1 MAKIAVVWL
10 GLLVWIGFFQG
21 LGAMELLDE
30 TEPMFVE
37 AARQMQLSGDW
48 LTPMFNGAPRFDKPP
63 LVYWLMTIGFH
74 LLGPQAGVAKLA
86 SALPATSIVVM
97 LFALLRWVQ
106 RQTPTVKP
114 VIPYL
119 VAAIAALNLQM
130 WFFGRMGYADMLL
143 NLCVSGSLISFFVGY
158 SQPEQST
165 TQRRWYWLMFAAVGA
180 GLLTKGPIA
189 AVLPGLIIGLFLLLG
204 GQGRVI
210 WREIPWVSGL
220 LLMGAIAVPWYWQI
234 IQTHGAAFTDAFF
247 GFHNVQ
253 RFSRVVNQHGGPWY
267 YHFVILLPG
276 LLPWSVALPSA
287 IVQTVRRPFRTAPR
301 VEQLGQFSLIW
312 FAVVMGFFTIASTK
326 YVTYSLPAVPAAA
339 IVIALWWNDAMRRQ
353 AWGLRLTNYG
363 TIASFAILSIASGYA
378 PRWLNDDPAMPDLG
392 GAFSRSGLPAIG
404 AALWAI
410 GLLLGLLY
418 VHQSAFWRVKV
429 ITAAAFILLFV
440 TPSFGVVD
448 QVRQLPLRQ
457 VAAVIRAE
465 HRPEEPIAMAT
476 GSFGKPS
483 VLFYSQQNLALM
495 RDAAEISPY
504 IRSLAQRSPPPATL
518 LLITTDAVR
527 QATSFPAVP
536 AEVITE
542 IGIYQLLRLPIGPP
556 EKSPNQAQAP

>member
-1 MAKIAVVWL
+1 VAKIAIIWL
-10 GLLVWIGFFQG
+10 GLVVWIGFFQG
-21 LGAMELLDE
+21 LGQMELLDE

-74 LLGPQAGVAKLA
+74 LLGPQAWVAKLA
-86 SALPATSIVVM
+86 SALPATSIVIM

-106 RQTPTVKP
+106 RQTPTLKP

-158 SQPEQST
+158 SQPENAKA
-165 TQRRWYWLMFAAVGA
+165 QRFWYRLMFAAGGA

-189 AVLPGLIIGLFLLLG
+189 AILPGLIIGIFLILG

-247 GFHNVQ
+247 GFHNMQ
-253 RFSRVVNQHGGPWY
+253 RFTRVVNQHSGPWY
-267 YHFVILLPG
+267 YHFLILLPG
-276 LLPWSVALPSA
+276 LLPWSVALPAA
-287 IVQTVRRPFRTAPR
+287 IGQTFRRPFRTAPR

-339 IVIALWWNDAMRRQ
+339 IVIALWWNDAIRRQ

-363 TIASFAILSIASGYA
+363 TIASFAILGIASWYA
-378 PRWLNDDPAMPDLG
+378 PNWLNDDPTMPDLG
-392 GAFSRSGLPAIG
+392 AAFVRSGLPIIG
-404 AALWAI
+404 AGLWAI
-410 GLLLGLLY
+410 GLLLGILY
-418 VHQSAFWRVKV
+418 IHQAAFWRVKV
-429 ITAAAFILLFV
+429 LVAAAFILLFV

-465 HRPEEPIAMAT
+465 HRPQEAIAMAT

-483 VLFYSQQNLALM
+483 VLFYSQHNLALM
-495 RDAAEISPY
+495 RDAEEIEPY
-504 IRSLAQRSPPPATL
+504 IRSLAQRSPPPTTL
-518 LLITTDAVR
+518 LLITTDAIR
-527 QATSFPAVP
+527 QAASFPAVP

-542 IGIYQLLRLPIGPP
+542 IGIYRLLRLPIGPL
-556 EKSPNQAQAP
+556 EKSPP